1 LVRTLE
7 VLARQMR
14 EPAFRDVVVALADSI
29 RAGRTLSDGMARHP
43 EVFDR
48 IYLNMIRAGEAA
60 GELAVIFERLASYRE
75 RSARLKARVQAAMI
89 YPAIVT
95 VISVGIVWLLLVF
108 VVPKFE
114 GIFAGL
120 LKGRPLPLPT
130 HALLTVAQLARQHAA
145 AVVGAVLVTALGVQ
159 RWLQTT
165 PGRRMRDAMLLC
177 SPWLGQVQ
185 AQLAIARF
193 CRTFGTL
200 LGSGV
205 PILGAL
211 AIARETSANEHVA
224 DAIALVAGRVK
235 AGSSVAGALV
245 SLPLFPAMTVSMI
258 QVGEETGRLPEMLG
272 RIADTY
278 EEEVERSLTTV
289 TALIEP
295 AMIVLM
301 AVIVGAIVIALF
313 LPLVGIIQGL

>member
-1 LVRTLE
+1 
-7 VLARQMR
+7 
-14 EPAFRDVVVALADSI
+14 
-29 RAGRTLSDGMARHP
+29 
-43 EVFDR
+43 
-48 IYLNMIRAGEAA
+48 
-60 GELAVIFERLASYRE
+60 VIFERLASYRE